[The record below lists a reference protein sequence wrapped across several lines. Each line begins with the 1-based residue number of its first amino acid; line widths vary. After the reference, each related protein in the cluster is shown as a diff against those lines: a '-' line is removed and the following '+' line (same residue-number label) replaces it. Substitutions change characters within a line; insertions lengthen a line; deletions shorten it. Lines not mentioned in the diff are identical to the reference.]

1 MTVVAGAGESWPS
14 AVATGVEGRRV
25 GAGGGTR
32 THGLTI
38 TNRLRFQL
46 RHTGLDATLPPVM
59 SGPGHDGAQDRGSL
73 LRARC
78 IGRLDPAMG
87 LTDQDRQILD
97 FEESWWTRPEAKA
110 SGIRK
115 RLGMSPTGYYRR
127 LAELVDTG
135 EALDHAPLVVRR
147 LRRRRLDQR
156 RGRFE
161 STAAPHHPRR

>member
-1 MTVVAGAGESWPS
+1 MNPGTVRAS
-14 AVATGVEGRRV
+14 AVR
-25 GAGGGTR
+25 AGGGTR
-32 THGLTI
+32 THDLTI

-46 RHTGLDATLPPVM
+46 RHTGVHATLPPVLATT
-59 SGPGHDGAQDRGSL
+59 GHDGARDRGSL

-110 SGIRK
+110 SGIRT

-127 LAELVDTG
+127 LSELVDTSDAV
-135 EALDHAPLVVRR
+135 EHAPLVVRR

-161 STAAPHHPRR
+161 TTAAPHHPRR